1 MTDWW
6 DGKAFRMIQTNLRE
20 IDMVDIDAAQY
31 VADMQ
36 WFKANAVLFNMAGII
51 ASYPTSLPSHF
62 QSPFLQGSSLG
73 EIIAACHA
81 ADIRILAR
89 TDFSKV
95 RRPVYE
101 EHPDWAYRTIEGR
114 VVDYNGDIHACINGG
129 YQQEYALE
137 ILRELLTS
145 YDIDGIFFN
154 MGGYQVRDYSGN
166 YFGICHC
173 DSCKRRFAEETGL
186 HLPAKEDMADPL
198 YRKYTLFKQR
208 TSTEHQAKV
217 YDFIQTLRPDIAVC
231 NHLPARRGIIRHES
245 NTAVDRP
252 LPHWQYTASAYTKWG
267 TSSYP
272 EMLTSLTTVDFIDI
286 PYRHVAVSPEQQ
298 RLRMAQNLANGG
310 ALDLYLI
317 GRLDNHEDKS
327 GFAGIRDM
335 FHFQA
340 AHEDVYAKL
349 QSRADVA
356 LVTGSGGNENE
367 YRGWYRFLTES
378 HFLFDAL
385 DVARLLDLPLDR
397 YKAIIVPD
405 MQPISDAVAARLDGW
420 VAEGGTLIA
429 VARAGHRSDDLEMR
443 TMPAF
448 ASLGLR
454 GLGTARED
462 MRSAMFKMVD
472 KTGFMRFPVT
482 DVLYLD
488 GLYIYGDY
496 AEDVQPHLRLI
507 PPHMYG
513 PPERCYYTQVTEH
526 PGFTV
531 RKVGRGQAIYVPWLP
546 GTLFHRQ
553 GHTNSIDFAADLLE
567 HFAGLTPVRGNIS
580 PMVEVTLY
588 SPQGSKD
595 QLLQLV
601 NISGHFGNTF
611 YAPVPMDGM
620 TVEVPVAAPPA
631 AVTSLV
637 SGGACAFGYAEG
649 VLTVQVPRLELYQAL
664 HIAY

>member
-1 MTDWW
+1 MADWW

-20 IDMVDIDAAQY
+20 IDMLDIDANRF
-31 VADMQ
+31 VADLQ
-36 WFKANAVLFNMAGII
+36 WFGANATLFNMAGII
-51 ASYPTSLPSHF
+51 ASYPTSLPFHF
-62 QSPFLQGSSLG
+62 QSPYLKGSSLR
-73 EIIAACHA
+73 EIIATCHA

-95 RRPVYE
+95 RRPIYE
-101 EHPDWAYRTIEGR
+101 EHPDWAYRTVEGKI
-114 VVDYNGDIHACINGG
+114 VDYNGDVHACINGG
-129 YQQEYALE
+129 YQQEYSLQ
-137 ILRELLTS
+137 ILRELLTG

-166 YFGICHC
+166 YYGICHC
-173 DSCKRRFAEETGL
+173 DNCRRRFAAETGL
-186 HLPAKEDMADPL
+186 HLPAKEDMADAVF
-198 YRKYTLFKQR
+198 RKYTLFKQR
-208 TSTEHQAKV
+208 TSAEQQSKV
-217 YDFIQTLRPDIAVC
+217 YDFIQTLRPEIAVC

-245 NTAVDRP
+245 NTAVDRA

-298 RLRMAQNLANGG
+298 RLRLAQNLANGG

-327 GFAGIRDM
+327 GFAGIRAM
-335 FHFQA
+335 FQYQA
-340 AHEDVYAKL
+340 AHEDVFGKL
-349 QSRADVA
+349 RSRADVA
-356 LVTGSGGNENE
+356 LITGSGGNENE

-385 DVARLLDLPLDR
+385 DVARLLDLPLGR
-397 YKAIIVPD
+397 YKTIIMPD
-405 MQPISDAVAARLDGW
+405 MQPIGDAVAARLDGW

-429 VARAGHRSDDLEMR
+429 VARAGYRSDDLEMR
-443 TMPAF
+443 SVPAF

-472 KTGFMRFPVT
+472 KTGFTRFPVT

-496 AEDVQPHLRLI
+496 AGDVAPHLRLV

-513 PPERCYYTQVTEH
+513 PPERCYYTQVTEQ

-553 GHTNSIDFAADLLE
+553 GHTNTIDFAADLLE
-567 HFAGLTPVRGNIS
+567 HFAGLTPVRGNLS
-580 PMVEVTLY
+580 PMVEITLY
-588 SPQGSKD
+588 SPQGSGD
-595 QLLQLV
+595 LLLQLV
-601 NISGHFGNTF
+601 NTSGHYGNSF
-611 YAPVPMDGM
+611 YAPVPMDGI
-620 TVEVPVAAPPA
+620 TVEVPVAARPA

-637 SGGACAFGYAEG
+637 SGGACPFGYADG
-649 VLTVQVPRLELYQAL
+649 VLTIQVPRLELYQAL
-664 HIAY
+664 RITT